1 MNSVCFGYIYQCQDE
16 FSVILNIFYSRVRI
30 AMLGSGSHTHTVSG
44 MGHRIRNRKLNI
56 FPAAIAANI
65 RNSVAP
71 ILYISWLPGGW
82 RQTPHSADYLQ
93 ATPPSAAPTAQ
104 NGAESIT
111 Q

>member
-1 MNSVCFGYIYQCQDE
+1 MSSVCFGYIFQCQDE

-30 AMLGSGSHTHTVSG
+30 ATLLGSGSHTHTVSG
-44 MGHRIRNRKLNI
+44 MGHPKLNI

-71 ILYISWLPGGW
+71 IQYISWLPGGW

-104 NGAESIT
+104 NGAELIT